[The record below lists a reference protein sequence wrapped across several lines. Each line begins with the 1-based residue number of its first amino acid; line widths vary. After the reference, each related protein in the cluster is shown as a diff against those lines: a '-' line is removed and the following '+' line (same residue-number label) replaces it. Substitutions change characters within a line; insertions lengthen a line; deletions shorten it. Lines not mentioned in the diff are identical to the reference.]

1 MSLTLLSLLE
11 LNLLMAND
19 ATASWGSLNSST
31 TTYSAS
37 DTTITYGS
45 SVTLTATVTSSA
57 TGTVTFKDSSDN
69 TLCTTGM
76 LSGRNANC
84 SWTPASVATFSVR
97 AVYGGDSRY
106 YGSSSW
112 AANVVVSKATP
123 TITNFT
129 VPSLTVNSPAS
140 LSATSSVAG
149 AFTFK
154 VAGSTI
160 AGCSSVATVSLIAAC
175 SYTPTGTSAVSFTL
189 DFVPTNTA
197 NYTSLTAQNST
208 SRTPGKATPT
218 ITNFT
223 VPSLTFNSP
232 ATLSATSSV
241 AGAFTFKVAG
251 STIAGCSSVATVS
264 LIAACS
270 YTPTGTSAVSFTLD
284 FVPTNTANYTSLTA
298 QNSTSATPGK
308 ATSTTIITCSN
319 QTYTGTALTPCTA
332 TVSGPG
338 GLSTSATVT
347 YSNNTNVGTATANA
361 VYAGEGNYQGSTA
374 AQVTFAIGKAT
385 STTIITCSN
394 QIYTGTALTPCTA
407 AVTGPGGLNTTTTVN
422 YTSNTNYGTATAN
435 ASYSGDGNYEGS
447 IAATVTFTISRGIA
461 FNPSGSEYTAGSTV
475 KVSLVGGTSSKV
487 TFSTVTEGCRIIG
500 VNLTSTKPNVCR
512 ISAKQDTSTTTAD
525 ATFILA
531 TQSTLRISN
540 KTATI
545 KPGKTRILTTVGGTS
560 RGAVSYN
567 YVSGPCTINNGDEI
581 TADSVGNCVVTATK
595 AGTAMYAPIT
605 SAPFTFKI
613 K

>member
-1 MSLTLLSLLE
+1 MRNRKFKASKRFMSLTLLSLLQ

-19 ATASWGSLNSST
+19 ATASSGSLNSST

-106 YGSSSW
+106 YGSSSS

-154 VAGSTI
+154 AAGSTI
-160 AGCSSVATVSLIAAC
+160 SGCSSVTTVSLIA
-175 SYTPTGTSAVSFTL
+175 T
-189 DFVPTNTA
+189 
-197 NYTSLTAQNST
+197 
-208 SRTPGKATPT
+208 
-218 ITNFT
+218 
-223 VPSLTFNSP
+223 
-232 ATLSATSSV
+232 
-241 AGAFTFKVAG
+241 
-251 STIAGCSSVATVS
+251 
-264 LIAACS
+264 CS

-308 ATSTTIITCSN
+308 ATSTTVISCSNQTYTGSARTPCTATVTRPGASSTTTTVSYSNNINAGMARANAIYAGDSNYEGSTAEEVTFTIGGAASTTVITCSN
-319 QTYTGTALTPCTA
+319 QSYTGTALTPCTA

-338 GLSTSATVT
+338 GLSTTATVT